1 MLFPLLRSICSGV
14 NSGEQPF
21 ETTVKASRKGK
32 LFYFILFMKHP
43 VYTANYLKS
52 GLLPN
57 KLKTEEWIEKFFKW
71 LFCIGEEY
79 ADYNHFLKE
88 EKELDKA
95 FFNLLELSG
104 FEYSKINILIS
115 SLKVKIFRLHQK
127 LEDDLKAIFEF
138 DPAAKSRAEV
148 LISYPGFFA
157 IAVYR
162 LAHELWKNKVPL
174 LPRMMSEYVHSKAG
188 IDIHPGAEIGERFF
202 IDHGTGVVVGE
213 TSVIG
218 NDVKIYQGVTLG
230 ALSVSKAE
238 ASVKRHP
245 TIGNNVTIYANAT
258 ILGGSTI
265 IGDGSI
271 LGGNVWI
278 THSVPTNSMV
288 YHKSEVSIK
297 TRDTF
302 PEPLNF
308 VI

>member
-1 MLFPLLRSICSGV
+1 
-14 NSGEQPF
+14 
-21 ETTVKASRKGK
+21 
-32 LFYFILFMKHP
+32 MKHP
-43 VYTANYLKS
+43 VYTANYLKA
-52 GLLPN
+52 GVLPD
-57 KLKTEEWIEKFFKW
+57 KAKTEKWIEDCFAW

-79 ADYNHFLKE
+79 ADYDYFLSK
-88 EKELDKA
+88 EKELEA
-95 FFNLLELSG
+95 TLFHLLELSG
-104 FEYSKINILIS
+104 FEYSEIDVFISLLKDKIII
-115 SLKVKIFRLHQK
+115 LHQK

-157 IAVYR
+157 ITVYR
-162 LAHELWKNKVPL
+162 LAHELWLNNVPL

-202 IDHGTGVVVGE
+202 IDHGTGIVIGE
-213 TSVIG
+213 TSLIG
-218 NDVKIYQGVTLG
+218 DDVKIYQGVTLG

-258 ILGGSTI
+258 ILGGNTV

-271 LGGNVWI
+271 IGGNVWV
-278 THSVPTNSMV
+278 TNSVPPNSMV

-297 TRDTF
+297 TRDMF

>member
-1 MLFPLLRSICSGV
+1 
-14 NSGEQPF
+14 
-21 ETTVKASRKGK
+21 
-32 LFYFILFMKHP
+32 MKHP

-52 GLLPN
+52 GVLPDR
-57 KLKTEEWIEKFFKW
+57 LKTEEWIEEFFKW

-79 ADYNHFLKE
+79 ADYDYFLTK
-88 EKELDKA
+88 EKELDET
-95 FFNLLELSG
+95 FFHLLELSG
-104 FEYSKINILIS
+104 FEYSEIYVLIS
-115 SLKVKIFRLHQK
+115 SLKNKITILHQK

-157 IAVYR
+157 ITIYR
-162 LAHELWKNKVPL
+162 LAHELWINKVPL

-202 IDHGTGVVVGE
+202 IDHGTGIVIGE
-213 TSVIG
+213 TSLIG
-218 NDVKIYQGVTLG
+218 NDVKIYQGVTFG

-258 ILGGSTI
+258 ILGGNTV

-271 LGGNVWI
+271 IGGNVWI
-278 THSVPTNSMV
+278 TNSVPPNSLV

-297 TRDTF
+297 TRDMF

>member
-1 MLFPLLRSICSGV
+1 
-14 NSGEQPF
+14 
-21 ETTVKASRKGK
+21 
-32 LFYFILFMKHP
+32 MKHP
-43 VYTANYLKS
+43 IYTANYLKS
-52 GLLPN
+52 GMLPDRA
-57 KLKTEEWIEKFFKW
+57 KTEFWVEEFFKW

-79 ADYNHFLKE
+79 ADYDYFLAK
-88 EKELDKA
+88 EKELE
-95 FFNLLELSG
+95 NELSHLLELSG
-104 FEYSKINILIS
+104 LEVNKNNALIS
-115 SLKVKIFRLHQK
+115 SLSFNVNKLHQK

-162 LAHELWKNKVPL
+162 IAHELWQNNVPL

-202 IDHGTGVVVGE
+202 IDHGTGIVIGE
-213 TSVIG
+213 TSLIG

-258 ILGGSTI
+258 ILGGNTV

-271 LGGNVWI
+271 IGGNVWI
-278 THSVPTNSMV
+278 TNSVPANSLV
-288 YHKSEVSIK
+288 YHKSEITIK
-297 TRDTF
+297 TRDMF

>member
-1 MLFPLLRSICSGV
+1 
-14 NSGEQPF
+14 
-21 ETTVKASRKGK
+21 
-32 LFYFILFMKHP
+32 MKHP
-43 VYTANYLKS
+43 VYIANYLKS
-52 GLLPN
+52 GVLPDRG
-57 KLKTEEWIEKFFKW
+57 KTEYWIEEFFKW

-79 ADYNHFLKE
+79 TDYDYFLAK
-88 EKELDKA
+88 EKELE
-95 FFNLLELSG
+95 NELSYLLQLSG
-104 FEYSKINILIS
+104 LEVHKSNVFVL
-115 SLKVKIFRLHQK
+115 SLKYKIEKLHVK

-162 LAHELWKNKVPL
+162 VAHELWQNDIPL

-202 IDHGTGVVVGE
+202 IDHGTGIVIGE
-213 TSVIG
+213 TSLIG

-230 ALSVSKAE
+230 ALSVSKAG

-258 ILGGSTI
+258 ILGGSTT

-271 LGGNVWI
+271 IGGNVWI
-278 THSVPTNSMV
+278 TNSVPPNSLV
-288 YHKSEVSIK
+288 YHKSEITIK
-297 TRDTF
+297 TRDEF